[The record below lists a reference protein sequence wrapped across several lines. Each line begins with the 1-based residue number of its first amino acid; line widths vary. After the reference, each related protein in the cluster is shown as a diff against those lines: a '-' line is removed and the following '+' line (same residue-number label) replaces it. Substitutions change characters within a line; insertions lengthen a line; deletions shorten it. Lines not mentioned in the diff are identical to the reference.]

1 MSNRE
6 EYKKKERTNNPLY
19 PYSTPKGYFEDFKSR
34 LMDRIHQEESV
45 EQELPEPQKRPIL
58 QVLKPYLYLAAMF
71 VGLALFINL
80 FPRLSRTSP
89 DATEPLATEQRVEVS
104 DEEFEQFLL
113 DDTAEDYWG
122 IVLMESEN
130 DLDVMGAR

>member
-6 EYKKKERTNNPLY
+6 DNIKKERENNPLY
-19 PYSTPKGYFEDFKSR
+19 PYSTPEGYFGDFKSR
-34 LMDRIHQEESV
+34 LMDRIREEERAEELL
-45 EQELPEPQKRPIL
+45 EQHKRPIL
-58 QVLKPYLYLAAMF
+58 EVLKPYLYLAAMF

-89 DATEPLATEQRVEVS
+89 HATEPLSAEQVYEVS
-104 DEEFEQFLL
+104 DEEFEQFLF

-122 IVLMESEN
+122 TVLLDSGN
-130 DLDVMGAR
+130 DYDVMGER